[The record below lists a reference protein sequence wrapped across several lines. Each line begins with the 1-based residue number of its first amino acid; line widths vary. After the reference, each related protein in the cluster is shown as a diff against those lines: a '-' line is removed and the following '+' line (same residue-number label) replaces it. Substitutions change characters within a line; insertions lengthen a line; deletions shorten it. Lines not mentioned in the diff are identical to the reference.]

1 MLTQSIRAVEHK
13 SSLVRTLV
21 ARAVRSS
28 AVSAPLKFNG
38 QHLAVRMT
46 ALGVL
51 GAACVSTFNVAQCQ
65 AAITR
70 TLKAENASGG
80 GSSGK
85 KSDDPVSRLIDQ
97 YAGSVGQ
104 VSFGGAVG
112 FCAGMAVKSI
122 GKVAAVAI
130 GVVFIGAQ
138 MAASAG
144 YIQIDWKKVEK
155 DAIAAVDPNG
165 DGKITP
171 DDFKIWWKKFLALSK
186 HNLPSSGGFAAGFFL
201 GLTYA

>member
-1 MLTQSIRAVEHK
+1 MLTQSIRA
-13 SSLVRTLV
+13 
-21 ARAVRSS
+21 
-28 AVSAPLKFNG
+28 
-38 QHLAVRMT
+38 
-46 ALGVL
+46 
-51 GAACVSTFNVAQCQ
+51 VAQCQ

-186 HNLPSSGGFAAGFFL
+186 HNLPSSGML
-201 GLTYA
+201 SLLCTHEIPT

>member
-1 MLTQSIRAVEHK
+1 MLTQSIR
-13 SSLVRTLV
+13 
-21 ARAVRSS
+21 
-28 AVSAPLKFNG
+28 
-38 QHLAVRMT
+38 
-46 ALGVL
+46 
-51 GAACVSTFNVAQCQ
+51 
-65 AAITR
+65 
-70 TLKAENASGG
+70 AENASGG

-186 HNLPSSGGFAAGFFL
+186 HNLPSSDVGSNNWGRDMGSRREDSSVPPL
-201 GLTYA
+201 DKMDPGLDITDLDRQAKAKHVFVPRPRRVTSPELIFRGASLDRYERTR

>member
-1 MLTQSIRAVEHK
+1 MLTQSIR
-13 SSLVRTLV
+13 
-21 ARAVRSS
+21 
-28 AVSAPLKFNG
+28 
-38 QHLAVRMT
+38 
-46 ALGVL
+46 
-51 GAACVSTFNVAQCQ
+51 
-65 AAITR
+65 
-70 TLKAENASGG
+70 AENASGG

-171 DDFKIWWKKFLALSK
+171 DDFKICFRFAMMRTNSPPDVGSNNWGRDMGSRREDSSVPPLDKMDPGLDITDLDRQAKAK
-186 HNLPSSGGFAAGFFL
+186 HVFVPRPRRVTSPELIFRGASL
-201 GLTYA
+201 DRYERTR